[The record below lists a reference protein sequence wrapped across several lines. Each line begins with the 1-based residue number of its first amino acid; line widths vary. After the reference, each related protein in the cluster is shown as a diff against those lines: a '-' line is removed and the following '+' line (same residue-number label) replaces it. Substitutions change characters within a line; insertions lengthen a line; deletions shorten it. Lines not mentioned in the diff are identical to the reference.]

1 MTVKKPG
8 QAIITTDAEVE
19 TKRVIQRVIEIQE
32 HTQWDLPVTR
42 GQVLSGKSLDD
53 WLSKKEDNAAVNLVE
68 RGIGYALKKREL
80 GHGGFQVWVKESGRS
95 DRSVRESMRV
105 AQLLIQMSEG
115 NAQRAAM
122 LPYRKIQVLASAP
135 PKMVDELFAAGAL
148 DDAANMEREEIKE
161 ILQLRRRCSNLEANL
176 EIAEAKLGT
185 KQKTPPRYPASVV
198 HCRMESSTLSDS
210 AIASV
215 QFMRAD
221 IEHLLS
227 AADLGTGKARNE
239 YLRAAAGPMYINLMG
254 VAAELHH
261 LLQTIEKQFDGLLP
275 ASAAEVPMLDIDECR
290 QHAEHRQLML
300 STMSNERI
308 ARSNARAKSGQV
320 KSQRGRPVGSGKKK
334 TK

>member
-8 QAIITTDAEVE
+8 QALVTSDTEVE
-19 TKRVIQRVIEIQE
+19 TKRVIQRVVEIQE

-42 GQVLSGKSLDD
+42 GQVLVGKSLDD
-53 WLSKKEDNAAVNLVE
+53 WLSKKEDNNAVNLVE

-80 GHGGFQVWVKESGRS
+80 GHGGFQVWVKETGRS
-95 DRSVRESMRV
+95 DRSVRDAMRI

-115 NAQRAAM
+115 NVQRAAM

-148 DDAANMEREEIKE
+148 DDAENMDREEIKE
-161 ILQLRRRCSNLEANL
+161 IIRLQKRCANLDAALEA
-176 EIAEAKLGT
+176 AEAKLQT

-210 AIASV
+210 AIACI
-215 QFMRAD
+215 QYMRID
-221 IEHLLS
+221 IDLLQ
-227 AADLGTGKARNE
+227 AATDLATGKVRSE
-239 YLRAAAGPMYINLMG
+239 QLRAAIGPAYINLMG
-254 VAAELHH
+254 IAAELHH
-261 LLQTIEKQFDGLLP
+261 LIATVEKQFDGLLP
-275 ASAAEVPMLDIDECR
+275 ARTAEVPMLEIDECR

-300 STMSNERI
+300 STMSNERT
-308 ARSNARAKSGQV
+308 ARSNARAKSGHV
-320 KSQRGRPVGSGKKK
+320 AAKRGRPEGSTKKK